1 MIGTI
6 IDKYEVLQ
14 KIGEGGMATVYRGRH
29 LTLGRDVAIKVLHPH
44 LSSSPRNRRRF
55 AREARAIEHLNHPHI
70 LQIFDYSG
78 VDTDDCYI
86 VTEFVEGATLK
97 QLLEERG
104 RLDSETVI
112 LLGIRLTEALAYAHR
127 EGIVHRDLKLE
138 NVMLRRDGTLKL
150 MDFGIA
156 RFMEDAQVTIAGA
169 LVGSPAYMS
178 PEQAQEGEI
187 DHRSDL
193 FSLGTLLY
201 HLTTGSLPF
210 HGRNPSVIL
219 RNLIE
224 NNRPNLLELCP
235 AASSML
241 SDITD
246 RLLQPNPEDRYAD
259 ALEVSAALREAIGAV
274 NVDIDEPKWA
284 LQRFL
289 VQPEA
294 FSNDLDTHLREVLLS
309 QGKAKLDSGDALNAL
324 RLLNRLLSIEP
335 NNEEVLTLVRG
346 LHAATDRPKSS
357 PNRRLVLGAVG
368 LALASTLA
376 VIFLT
381 PDTPEEP
388 TSPLAGE
395 HVESIAATDTP
406 PPAET
411 PQEPVDDISTAPSS
425 APEITAPIQ
434 PTITPKPTKLKPR
447 AKQKARPD
455 KLPEA
460 PTPPENNVADLGD
473 ATVRVVLE
481 GRTWARIEIDG
492 EARGMT
498 GREPIQVSPGQHQ
511 LVLRNDYAEPYTRT
525 FTAAPG
531 ESVVLDNIQLRPLP
545 VTIRIDDSI
554 GGDCMVSLDGTTLG
568 RVGALGRTFQIADPK
583 NPHEVVFK
591 CDASPPI
598 VSPLEPLTAGAIV
611 RLPGGP

>member
-1 MIGTI
+1 MIGTV

-104 RLDSETVI
+104 RLPSETVI

-178 PEQAQEGEI
+178 PEQAQEGEV

-201 HLTTGSLPF
+201 HLTTGTLPF
-210 HGRNPSVIL
+210 QGRNPSVIL

-224 NNRPNLLELCP
+224 NNRANMLELCP
-235 AASSML
+235 NAAPAL
-241 SDITD
+241 SDLTD
-246 RLLQPNPEDRYAD
+246 RLLQPAPEDRYAD
-259 ALEVSAALREAIGAV
+259 AVEVNSALRDALATV
-274 NVDIDEPKWA
+274 HIDPSETRWS

-294 FSNDLDTHLREVLLS
+294 FDSELDTHLREILLTE
-309 QGKAKLDSGDALNAL
+309 GKAKLEQGESLDAL
-324 RLLNRLLSIEP
+324 RLLNRLISIEP
-335 NNEEVLTLVRG
+335 HNTEVLSLVRG
-346 LHAATDRPKSS
+346 LHEATSRQNPNS
-357 PNRRLVLGAVG
+357 NRRMVFGAV
-368 LALASTLA
+368 ALAAFSTVA
-376 VIFLT
+376 VVLLQP
-381 PDTPEEP
+381 PD
-388 TSPLAGE
+388 
-395 HVESIAATDTP
+395 P
-406 PPAET
+406 PPAPPTVET
-411 PQEPVDDISTAPSS
+411 EPPVVNVE
-425 APEITAPIQ
+425 PEQ
-434 PTITPKPTKLKPR
+434 
-447 AKQKARPD
+447 
-455 KLPEA
+455 
-460 PTPPENNVADLGD
+460 ENNVEPIEPIEPTEPPTIAMSAPPPTPTIVAASTPIPPRSKQRPRPKKLDEEPQTTAADLGD
-473 ATVRVVLE
+473 ASVRIVLE

-492 EARGMT
+492 EARGLT
-498 GREPIQVSPGQHQ
+498 GREPIQVSPGQHE
-511 LVLRNDYAEPYTRT
+511 LVLRNDYAEPYTRS
-525 FTAAPG
+525 FTVAPG

-545 VTIRIDDSI
+545 VTIRIDDSLDA
-554 GGDCMVSLDGTTLG
+554 GCMVSLDGTTLG
-568 RVGALGRTFQIADPK
+568 RVGALGRTFQIPDPK
-583 NPHEVVFK
+583 HPHEVVFQ
-591 CDASPPI
+591 CAAEPAIIS
-598 VSPLEPLTAGAIV
+598 SLEPLTAGAIV
-611 RLPGGP
+611 RLPGPP

>member
-1 MIGTI
+1 VIGTV

-104 RLDSETVI
+104 RLPSETVI

-138 NVMLRRDGTLKL
+138 NVMLRRDGALKL

-178 PEQAQEGEI
+178 PEQAQEGDL

-201 HLTTGSLPF
+201 HLTTGTLPF
-210 HGRNPSVIL
+210 QGRNPSVIL

-224 NNRPNLLELCP
+224 NNRANMLELCP
-235 AASSML
+235 SAAPAL
-241 SDITD
+241 SDLTD
-246 RLLQPNPEDRYAD
+246 RLLQPAPEDRYAD
-259 ALEVSAALREAIGAV
+259 AGEVNTALREALQSV
-274 NVDIDEPKWA
+274 HIDPEEAKWA

-294 FSNDLDTHLREVLLS
+294 FDSDLDSHLREILLAE
-309 QGKAKLDSGDALNAL
+309 GKTKLENGESLDAL

-335 NNEEVLTLVRG
+335 QNTEVLTLVRG
-346 LHAATDRPKSS
+346 LHETTNRQKPS
-357 PNRRLVLGAVG
+357 PNRRFVFGAV
-368 LALASTLA
+368 ALAALSTAA
-376 VIFLT
+376 VFLLQ
-381 PDTPEEP
+381 PKEP
-388 TSPLAGE
+388 PAPQ
-395 HVESIAATDTP
+395 HVE
-406 PPAET
+406 PAPVVQVE
-411 PQEPVDDISTAPSS
+411 QEPESRVEP
-425 APEITAPIQ
+425 
-434 PTITPKPTKLKPR
+434 L
-447 AKQKARPD
+447 
-455 KLPEA
+455 
-460 PTPPENNVADLGD
+460 TPPEETRATTDPVVPPTPTVVAAATPVRPRSKQRPTPDKAERENPNLAADLGD
-473 ATVRVVLE
+473 ASVRIVLE

-492 EARGMT
+492 AARGLT
-498 GREPIQVSPGQHQ
+498 GREPILVSPGQHE

-525 FTAAPG
+525 FTVAPG
-531 ESVVLDNIQLRPLP
+531 ESVVLENIQLRPLP
-545 VTIRIDDSI
+545 VTIRIDDSV
-554 GGDCMVSLDGTTLG
+554 DASCMVSLDGTTLG
-568 RVGALGRTFQIADPK
+568 RVGALGRTFQIPDPK
-583 NPHEVVFK
+583 HPHEVVFQ
-591 CDASPPI
+591 CAAEPAI

-611 RLPGGP
+611 RLPGPP